1 MRYLNYWDNKNF
13 WGAKSGPL
21 THAWAVKLIL
31 LFHKSNKSYRNTITN
46 IYLNCTY
53 LKKGERFFIKWKC
66 LLLQLFGA
74 LEYVSHCLPS
84 FKLLDAPL
92 IDIVKEG
99 TNKDFTPT
107 DIYYLSSEQL
117 SKLYISIKLSFAKYL
132 VEKNLKIFWNEKQKG
147 IKINNIEFYVL
158 IQF

>member
-1 MRYLNYWDNKNF
+1 MNISEERQEVFHKMIM
-13 WGAKSGPL
+13 P
-21 THAWAVKLIL
+21 TTPVAVKSI
-31 LFHKSNKSYRNTITN
+31 
-46 IYLNCTY
+46 
-53 LKKGERFFIKWKC
+53 
-66 LLLQLFGA
+66 FGA

-117 SKLYISIKLSFAKYL
+117 SKLYISI
-132 VEKNLKIFWNEKQKG
+132 
-147 IKINNIEFYVL
+147 
-158 IQF
+158 